1 MSRTIAIVGGTG
13 PLGHGLA
20 SRWARAGERIIIG
33 SRDAARA
40 RSTAAEIVSNAADGI
55 LVSGNENAAAVAAA
69 DVVMLA
75 IPFEAQ
81 AALLKELKA
90 SFRPGTVV
98 IDATVPLAAS
108 VGGRA
113 TRTLGVWQ
121 GSAAQQ
127 AAELLPDYVKVAAA
141 FHSVSAELLK
151 GEESIDCDV
160 LVCTDDAQAR
170 EITSELA
177 EKIPG
182 VRAINAGGI
191 ENARIVEQITALL
204 ITLNIT
210 HHVHGAGLRITGLAP
225 HTWVPSRESSRRTPP
240 EKVP

>member
-13 PLGHGLA
+13 PLGRGLA
-20 SRWARAGERIIIG
+20 SRWARAGETIIIG
-33 SRDAARA
+33 SRDATRA
-40 RSTAAEIVSNAADGI
+40 GNTAAEIVSETGGSARVTGAG
-55 LVSGNENAAAVAAA
+55 NAAAVAAA

-75 IPFEAQ
+75 VPFEGQ

-127 AAELLPDYVKVAAA
+127 AAELLPDYVKLAAA

-151 GEESIDCDV
+151 GDGPIDCDV
-160 LVCTDDAQAR
+160 LVCTDDSQAR
-170 EITSELA
+170 EVTTELA
-177 EKIPG
+177 EGIPG
-182 VRAINAGGI
+182 VRAVNAGAL

-204 ITLNIT
+204 ITLNIK
-210 HHVHGAGLRITGLAP
+210 HRVHSAGLRITGL
-225 HTWVPSRESSRRTPP
+225 PP
-240 EKVP
+240 RS